1 MPLSHLRSISIMAM
15 GPVVLPTA
23 PLLTHESPIAC
34 RWKARVV
41 EGGEFSSAQA
51 AVSGIAGGTPA
62 PHCTSQTTLALPG
75 QLISRAPVIFQGG
88 RAGTN
93 VSSYSENSQGR
104 SFSQT
109 FLRTQRTSFADY
121 M

>member
-1 MPLSHLRSISIMAM
+1 MAVKAWLHRGDCWHCLQM
-15 GPVVLPTA
+15 N
-23 PLLTHESPIAC
+23 
-34 RWKARVV
+34 ARVA
-41 EGGEFSSAQA
+41 EGGELSSAQA
-51 AVSGIAGGTPA
+51 AVSGIAGGAPA
-62 PHCTSQTTLALPG
+62 QAGPAQTALALPR

-93 VSSYSENSQGR
+93 ISSYSENSQGR

-121 M
+121 L